1 MEKEGNIN
9 TNAEQT
15 DKSIPLV
22 VFVLAHSD
30 VQSIVTMEG
39 KEKGVHQD

>member
-15 DKSIPLV
+15 DKAISLG
-22 VFVLAHSD
+22 VFVLAHLD
-30 VQSIVTMEG
+30 VQSIVTTEG